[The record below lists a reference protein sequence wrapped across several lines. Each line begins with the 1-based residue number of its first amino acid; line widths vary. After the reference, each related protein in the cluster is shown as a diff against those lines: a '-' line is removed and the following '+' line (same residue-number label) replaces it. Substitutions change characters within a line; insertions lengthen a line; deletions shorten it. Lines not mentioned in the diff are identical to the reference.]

1 VDGATEGPNNERR
14 GNCMKRN
21 GIASD
26 NLLLQAA
33 ALPQDEFVTGHGRH
47 FASIPP
53 QALLERV
60 LERPN
65 LQRALKQVRQNKGAP
80 GIDGMSVDK
89 LPRHLKEHWLEIRAQ
104 LVAGSYRPQPVKR
117 VEIPKPDGKKRPLGI
132 PTVVDRFRKPSHRA
146 NHQRRMGTPLPP
158 QQLRVPPRTL
168 GASGRAASTGG
179 HPRRICLGGGHRH
192 GSVL

>member
-1 VDGATEGPNNERR
+1 
-14 GNCMKRN
+14 MKRN

-65 LQRALKQVRQNKGAP
+65 LQRALNASP
-80 GIDGMSVDK
+80 
-89 LPRHLKEHWLEIRAQ
+89 PE
-104 LVAGSYRPQPVKR
+104 
-117 VEIPKPDGKKRPLGI
+117 
-132 PTVVDRFRKPSHRA
+132 
-146 NHQRRMGTPLPP
+146 QRRA
-158 QQLRVPPRTL
+158 R
-168 GASGRAASTGG
+168 
-179 HPRRICLGGGHRH
+179 HRRHERR
-192 GSVL
+192 